1 MELRKSIADKL
12 EIFYKEIEKKKEK
25 AKKMWLQRDL
35 EFRQN
40 EIYEINSNYSV
51 DMFSA
56 VVRG

>member
-1 MELRKSIADKL
+1 
-12 EIFYKEIEKKKEK
+12 
-25 AKKMWLQRDL
+25 MWLQRDL

-40 EIYEINSNYSV
+40 EIYEINSNYRV

>member
-1 MELRKSIADKL
+1 
-12 EIFYKEIEKKKEK
+12 
-25 AKKMWLQRDL
+25 MWLQRDL

-40 EIYEINSNYSV
+40 EIYEINSSYSV

>member
-25 AKKMWLQRDL
+25 GKKMSLQRDL